1 MSGPTETKVAAATTA
16 AAVATALSNLAL
28 CALETYAFHGDA
40 VPSAVSGAV
49 QTLVIAGATFAAGW
63 YARHT
68 PRPDL
73 TAVADAPGEHARD
86 GDPGEISVRLL
97 RESAERGDGRA
108 ADR

>member
-16 AAVATALSNLAL
+16 AAVATALSNLVL
-28 CALETYAFHGDA
+28 WVLETYAFHGDA

-63 YARHT
+63 YAKHT

-73 TAVADAPGEHARD
+73 RAVPGRRH
-86 GDPGEISVRLL
+86 
-97 RESAERGDGRA
+97 
-108 ADR
+108 